1 MTEDGV
7 ELDVLRD
14 AEAMASRAAEAVAMA
29 EMSPLSSSFSS
40 PDERHSSFVSISVAS
55 RADGNTADLR
65 ITIERA
71 AAFVARNGEAGER
84 VFMDNQRNN
93 PKFEF
98 LFGGEFHP
106 YYR

>member
-1 MTEDGV
+1 MRRKWRP
-7 ELDVLRD
+7 L
-14 AEAMASRAAEAVAMA
+14 
-29 EMSPLSSSFSS
+29 SPLFPVS
-40 PDERHSSFVSISVAS
+40 DERHSTFVRISLAG
-55 RADGNTADLR
+55 RADGTTADIR
-65 ITIERA
+65 ATIERA

-84 VFMDNQRNN
+84 VFMDNQRSN